1 MWNLRISFGYVAVK
15 ENPYAI
21 VSYRFIDVVPVDTLL
36 FTPVFDEPIHLII
49 FGIESNEGI
58 KSQGF
63 KWCFTAS

>member
-1 MWNLRISFGYVAVK
+1 MWNWRISFGYVAEK
-15 ENPYAI
+15 ENTYAL
-21 VSYRFIDVVPVDTLL
+21 VSYRFIDVVPVNTLL